1 MSAIRVVLADDESLT
16 RGAVGA
22 LLGLEPDL
30 VVVGEAGTGDEA
42 VAAVREHRPDVAV
55 LDVEMPGRD
64 GAEVAQWVATHEP
77 GTRCIIL
84 TRHARPGVLRRALA
98 AGAAGFVTKSAPA
111 TVLADV
117 IRRVHRGGRYVDPDL
132 ATTALMTEDCP
143 LTDRELDVLRHVD
156 PSSTAAEIAERVH
169 LSPGTVRNYLSSAM
183 HKLGAGNRSDAVAR
197 ARDHGWL

>member
-30 VVVGEAGTGDEA
+30 QIVGEAGTGDDA
-42 VAAVREHRPDVAV
+42 VVAIREHRPDVAV

-64 GAEVAQWVATHEP
+64 GSEVAQWVAANEP

-132 ATTALMTEDCP
+132 AMTALMTEDCP
-143 LTDRELDVLRHVD
+143 LTDRELDVLRHVE
-156 PSSTAAEIAERVH
+156 PAGTAADIAERVH

-183 HKLGAGNRSDAVAR
+183 HKLGAGSRSEAVAH

>member
-1 MSAIRVVLADDESLT
+1 MIRLVLADDESLT

-22 LLGLEPDL
+22 LLGLEADL
-30 VVVGEAGTGDEA
+30 QVVGEAGTGDEA
-42 VAAVREHRPDVAV
+42 VAAVQQHRPDVAV

-64 GAEVAQWVATHEP
+64 GAEVAQWVAAHAP

-111 TVLADV
+111 SVLADV
-117 IRRVHRGGRYVDPDL
+117 IRRVHGGGRYVDPEL
-132 ATTALMTEDCP
+132 AMTALMTEECP
-143 LTDRELDVLRHVD
+143 LTERELEVLRHVD
-156 PSSTAAEIAERVH
+156 ATGTAADIARRVH

-183 HKLGAGNRSDAVAR
+183 TKLGAGTRLDAVER
-197 ARDHGWL
+197 ARDNGWL